1 MLSVI
6 LFVFSWTFII
16 PPNLLFASSSLF
28 AETFKTPPVVEVA
41 YVSVVLSFSALISA
55 PVETVVSWYST
66 LPEIFILAPVAATV
80 LRVFKLTRKFCVD
93 PELALIFKS
102 ACFSVSFE
110 KILDPQNFQI

>member
-6 LFVFSWTFII
+6 LSVFSWTFII

-55 PVETVVSWYST
+55 PVETVVSWYSA
-66 LPEIFILAPVAATV
+66 LPEIFIFAPVAATV
-80 LRVFKLTRKFCVD
+80 LRVFKLIRKFCVD

-102 ACFSVSFE
+102 ACFSVYV
-110 KILDPQNFQI
+110 KNFDV

>member
-1 MLSVI
+1 M
-6 LFVFSWTFII
+6 
-16 PPNLLFASSSLF
+16 F

-55 PVETVVSWYST
+55 PVETVESWYST

-93 PELALIFKS
+93 PELALTFKS
-102 ACFSVSFE
+102 ACFRVSFE
-110 KILDPQNFQI
+110 KIFDPYFPFYSCV

>member
-6 LFVFSWTFII
+6 LSVFSWTFII

-55 PVETVVSWYST
+55 PV
-66 LPEIFILAPVAATV
+66 
-80 LRVFKLTRKFCVD
+80 
-93 PELALIFKS
+93 
-102 ACFSVSFE
+102 
-110 KILDPQNFQI
+110 